1 MQVPMFSVDSSEKNL
16 MNDKTEAALNTA
28 VAIFVLFVAMLD
40 PRISAG
46 LAILFLVALSV
57 YKFAHS
63 RGAGPK

>member
-1 MQVPMFSVDSSEKNL
+1 

-46 LAILFLVALSV
+46 LAIVFLVALSV
-57 YKFAHS
+57 YKFARS
-63 RGAGPK
+63 RNAGRK